1 MHILILYTCQV
12 VQCNMGCSN
21 SKVNSNPAVRMLE
34 YEQIAA
40 AENEGLKTIPGKLD
54 TEEWRDGLVSARS
67 MFNMFHAGYCSAYMQ
82 NPSYMLVVDFRS
94 LEDWIVERVVTS
106 LHHERLQNSEK
117 GLHHYSIIILYD
129 KDGASVGNIKSP
141 LRKTYVKM
149 RSQGLEPKVILGG
162 FRALTSAP
170 YSTLLEQPKSIP
182 YAASV
187 QPTVHNSMESLHS
200 ESPAPDNLP
209 CKEPA
214 RRGIHWMPSM
224 ILDKKIYLG
233 RADQA
238 SDPAVIHSLGITH
251 VLSTSRVRATKFR
264 GLVYILVNKTSFSHS
279 TLKLTS
285 NFILEALAGGGRV
298 LVHGCDGF
306 DQSAAV
312 VIAALMKYYTATLE
326 DCLWFVHSSR
336 PGVSIS
342 TMAIRML
349 ITIEEEMFGRQIT
362 DLQSLWCFD
371 E

>member
-1 MHILILYTCQV
+1 
-12 VQCNMGCSN
+12 MGCSN
-21 SKVNSNPAVRMLE
+21 SKVSSNAATRMLE
-34 YEQIAA
+34 YEQLAA
-40 AENEGLKTIPGKLD
+40 TENEGLKTIPVRLD
-54 TEEWRDGLVSARS
+54 TEEWRDGLVSVRT
-67 MFNMFHAGYCSAYMQ
+67 MFNLFHAGYCSAYVQ
-82 NPSYMLVVDFRS
+82 NPTYMLVLDFRS

-106 LHHERLQNSEK
+106 IHHERLQSMER
-117 GLHHYSIIILYD
+117 GLHNYSVIILYD

-141 LRKTYVKM
+141 LRKAYVKM
-149 RSQGLEPKVILGG
+149 RSVGLEPKVILGG
-162 FRALTSAP
+162 FRALSSAP
-170 YSTLLEQPKSIP
+170 FCTLLEQPRTIP
-182 YAASV
+182 FAAVV
-187 QPTVHNSMESLHS
+187 QPTVHNSVESLHHS
-200 ESPAPDNLP
+200 EDGAPPALEEVHP
-209 CKEPA
+209 CVEPG
-214 RRGIHWMPSM
+214 RREIHWMPSM
-224 ILDKKIYLG
+224 ILERKIYLG

-251 VLSTSRVRATKFR
+251 VLSTSRVRASKFR
-264 GLVYILVNKTSFSHS
+264 GLVYILVNKTSFSNS

-312 VIAALMKYYTATLE
+312 VIAALMKHYTATLE

-349 ITIEEEMFGRQIT
+349 STIEEEMFGKQIT
-362 DLQSLWCFD
+362 DLESLWCFD

>member
-1 MHILILYTCQV
+1 
-12 VQCNMGCSN
+12 
-21 SKVNSNPAVRMLE
+21 MLE
-34 YEQIAA
+34 YEQLAA
-40 AENEGLKTIPGKLD
+40 AENEGLKTIPVKLD
-54 TEEWRDGLVSARS
+54 TEEWRDGLVSPRS
-67 MFNMFHAGYCSAYMQ
+67 MFNMLHAGYCSAYVQ

-94 LEDWIVERVVTS
+94 LDDWIVERVVTS
-106 LHHERLQNSEK
+106 IHHERLQTIEK
-117 GLHHYSIIILYD
+117 GLHCYSLIVLYD

-149 RSQGLEPKVILGG
+149 RSLGLEPKVILGG
-162 FRALTSAP
+162 FLSLTSAP
-170 YSTLLEQPKSIP
+170 FSTLLEQPRTIP
-182 YAASV
+182 YAAVV
-187 QPTVHNSMESLHS
+187 QPTVHNSVESLHS
-200 ESPAPDNLP
+200 ESPTPDNIGP
-209 CKEPA
+209 AKESA

-224 ILDKKIYLG
+224 ILDRKIYLG

-349 ITIEEEMFGRQIT
+349 ITIEEEMFGKQIT

>member
-1 MHILILYTCQV
+1 
-12 VQCNMGCSN
+12 
-21 SKVNSNPAVRMLE
+21 
-34 YEQIAA
+34 
-40 AENEGLKTIPGKLD
+40 
-54 TEEWRDGLVSARS
+54 
-67 MFNMFHAGYCSAYMQ
+67 
-82 NPSYMLVVDFRS
+82 
-94 LEDWIVERVVTS
+94 
-106 LHHERLQNSEK
+106 
-117 GLHHYSIIILYD
+117 
-129 KDGASVGNIKSP
+129 
-141 LRKTYVKM
+141 
-149 RSQGLEPKVILGG
+149 
-162 FRALTSAP
+162 
-170 YSTLLEQPKSIP
+170 
-182 YAASV
+182 
-187 QPTVHNSMESLHS
+187 
-200 ESPAPDNLP
+200 
-209 CKEPA
+209 
-214 RRGIHWMPSM
+214 MPSM

>member
-1 MHILILYTCQV
+1 
-12 VQCNMGCSN
+12 
-21 SKVNSNPAVRMLE
+21 MLE
-34 YEQIAA
+34 YEQLAA
-40 AENEGLKTIPGKLD
+40 AENEGLKTIPVKLD
-54 TEEWRDGLVSARS
+54 TEEWRDGLVSPRS
-67 MFNMFHAGYCSAYMQ
+67 MFNMLHAGYCSAYVQ

-94 LEDWIVERVVTS
+94 LDDWIVERVVTS
-106 LHHERLQNSEK
+106 IHHERLQTIEK
-117 GLHHYSIIILYD
+117 GLHCYSLIVLYD

-149 RSQGLEPKVILGG
+149 RSLGLEPKVILGG
-162 FRALTSAP
+162 FLSLTSAP
-170 YSTLLEQPKSIP
+170 FSTLLEQPRTIP
-182 YAASV
+182 YAAVV
-187 QPTVHNSMESLHS
+187 QPTVHNSVESLHS
-200 ESPAPDNLP
+200 ESPTPDNIGP
-209 CKEPA
+209 VKEQV

-224 ILDKKIYLG
+224 ILDRKIYLG

-349 ITIEEEMFGRQIT
+349 ITIEEEMFGKQIT

>member
-1 MHILILYTCQV
+1 
-12 VQCNMGCSN
+12 MGCSN
-21 SKVNSNPAVRMLE
+21 SKVSSNAATRMLE
-34 YEQIAA
+34 YEQIAST
-40 AENEGLKTIPGKLD
+40 ENEGLKTVPVRLD
-54 TEEWRDGLVSARS
+54 TEEWRDGLVSVRT
-67 MFNMFHAGYCSAYMQ
+67 MFNMFHAGYCSAYVQ
-82 NPSYMLVVDFRS
+82 NPSYMLVVDFRP

-106 LHHERLQNSEK
+106 LHHERLQNIEK
-117 GLHHYSIIILYD
+117 GLHRYNMIMLYD

-141 LRKTYVKM
+141 LRKAYVKM
-149 RSQGLEPKVILGG
+149 RSVGLEPKVILGG
-162 FRALTSAP
+162 FRALNSP
-170 YSTLLEQPKSIP
+170 PFCTLLERPKTIP
-182 YAASV
+182 FAAAV
-187 QPTVHNSMESLHS
+187 QPTAHNSLESLNQS
-200 ESPAPDNLP
+200 EGGESPAPELEEVQP
-209 CKEPA
+209 CVGSVEPI
-214 RRGIHWMPSM
+214 RRAIHWMPSM

-251 VLSTSRVRATKFR
+251 VLSTSRVRASKFR
-264 GLVYILVNKTSFSHS
+264 GLVYILVNKTSFSNS

-312 VIAALMKYYTATLE
+312 VIAALMKHYTATLE

-342 TMAIRML
+342 TMAVRML
-349 ITIEEEMFGRQIT
+349 ASIEEEMFGRQIT
-362 DLQSLWCFD
+362 DLESLWCFD